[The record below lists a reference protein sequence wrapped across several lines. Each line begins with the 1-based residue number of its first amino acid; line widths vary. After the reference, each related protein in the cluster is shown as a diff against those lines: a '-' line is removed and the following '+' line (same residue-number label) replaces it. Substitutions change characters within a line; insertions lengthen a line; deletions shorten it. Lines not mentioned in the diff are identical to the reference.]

1 MKKKIIFVHTA
12 LWVGGIETSL
22 VSVLNK
28 LDYDKYDVTC
38 LILSNQR
45 ELEGRIPKECK
56 LIFADRAVAVSFKE
70 KYKYSKLYSLFQKP
84 QTSSR
89 SRLLIWRILQFLL
102 RALEER
108 LFAKYIKENLGT
120 NKFDVAVLFSSAIC
134 GVAVKSLAF
143 DKCVCF
149 YHYSDLRRVYHD
161 SCGYDK
167 CEKIFAVS
175 ENITERL
182 KAFMPKYKNKLFPL
196 HNLTDTFAIQK
207 RSEEL
212 PEVILDN
219 EKIKIVSCA
228 RLHRDKGF
236 DIAAQACKLLNER
249 GCEFNW
255 YIIGTGPEKKS
266 LSLLV
271 SEMGLNN
278 FIFLGQR
285 INPHSIIK
293 QADFFVQSSRIEAF
307 GLSITESF
315 VLGLPVISTE
325 TDGGKELVED
335 GKTGF
340 LTDISAVAIA
350 DAAEKLIK
358 SPELLK
364 ELSNNVKKL
373 DFEAENI
380 HIIKTLCEE
389 FE

>member
-1 MKKKIIFVHTA
+1 MKKKIVFVHTA

-28 LDYDKYDVTC
+28 LDYEKYDVTC

-45 ELEGRIPKECK
+45 ELESRIPKECK
-56 LIFADRAVAVSFKE
+56 LIFADRFTAVSFE
-70 KYKYSKLYSLFQKP
+70 NKYKFFRLFSLFEKP
-84 QTSSR
+84 RTDSR
-89 SRLLIWRILQFLL
+89 LRLLIWQILQFLL
-102 RALEER
+102 RAPEER

-120 NKFDVAVLFSSAIC
+120 DKFDVAVFFSSAIC
-134 GVAVKSLAF
+134 GVAAKALAF

-182 KAFMPKYKNKLFPL
+182 KVFMPEYKNKLFPL
-196 HNLTDTFAIQK
+196 HNLTDTLAIQR

-212 PEVILDN
+212 SEVVLDK
-219 EKIKIVSCA
+219 EKINIVSCA

-236 DIAAQACKLLNER
+236 DIAAEACKLLNER

-255 YIIGTGPEKKS
+255 YIIGTGPEKEA
-266 LSLLV
+266 LSALV
-271 SEMGLNN
+271 SEIGLKN
-278 FIFLGQR
+278 FILLGHR
-285 INPHSIIK
+285 TNPHPIIK

-315 VLGLPVISTE
+315 VLGLPVISTK

-364 ELSNNVKKL
+364 ELSDNVKKL

-380 HIIKTLCEE
+380 HIMKTLCEE